1 MKKKEDIANIIKQ
14 KLEGM
19 HPETSAPNWDA
30 VMNTLD
36 RRKRFRQGMWLL
48 GSVLSIALI
57 ALFIQNFATDSSINQ
72 SENGTQVQ
80 AASNAP
86 NSEDGGI
93 NDNANSTTANEF
105 FASDD
110 EQLVSDAKAKELQ
123 NDKAKNN
130 NESNTP
136 IKQVSVTEFDSVDP
150 MQGAQVKTTYYYY
163 RDSDKTEV
171 ITKNKK
177 VLDSLLERSASRIS
191 KDSI

>member
-19 HPETSAPNWDA
+19 HPQTSAPNWDA

-57 ALFIQNFATDSSINQ
+57 ALFIQNFATDSSKNQ

-80 AASNAP
+80 AASNSP
-86 NSEDGGI
+86 NSADGGI
-93 NDNANSTTANEF
+93 NDNTNNTTANEL

-123 NDKAKNN
+123 NDKTKNN

-150 MQGAQVKTTYYYY
+150 MQDAQVKTTYYYY

-177 VLDSLLERSASRIS
+177 VLDSLLERSASQIS